1 MKRQI
6 TSKWLNYFI
15 AIVWIINGLFCK
27 VLNLV
32 PRHQQI
38 IARILGH
45 TDDRTLTVLIGFAE
59 MGMAVWIW
67 SGIYTRLNAAIQI
80 IVIAI
85 MNILEFFLAPDLLL
99 WGKANVIFAL
109 LFILLIYYNEFH
121 LNKKF
126 THQKLCLHS

>member
-15 AIVWIINGLFCK
+15 AIVWIISGLFCK

-38 IARILGH
+38 VARILGH
-45 TDDRTLTVLIGFAE
+45 TNDRVLTVLIGFAE

-67 SGIYTRLNAAIQI
+67 SGLYTRLNAASQI
-80 IVIAI
+80 IVITV

-99 WGKANVIFAL
+99 WGKANAIFAL
-109 LFILLIYYNEFH
+109 LFILLIYYNEFRLH
-121 LNKKF
+121 KKPTQQTACF
-126 THQKLCLHS
+126 HS